1 MARRPVRQ
9 LLIRLRPDRDADLVD
24 ALSGIPAG
32 EREARLR
39 DALRWYFVPGG
50 FADVL
55 AELAAVRRA
64 LAAAPLPAA
73 APPDPPSD
81 AEAAIAAEQEELL
94 AHILAAFPPPDGPK
108 V

>member
-1 MARRPVRQ
+1 MKLTVR
-9 LLIRLRPDRDADLVD
+9 LDPDGDADIIR
-24 ALSGIPAG
+24 ALAAVPRGQ
-32 EREARLR
+32 RHARLR

-55 AELAAVRRA
+55 AELAAVRQA